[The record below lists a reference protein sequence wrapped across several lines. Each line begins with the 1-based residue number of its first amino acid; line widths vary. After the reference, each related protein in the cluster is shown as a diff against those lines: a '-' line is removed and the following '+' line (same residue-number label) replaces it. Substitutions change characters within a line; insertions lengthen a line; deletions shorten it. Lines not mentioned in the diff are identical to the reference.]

1 MNNYPI
7 IKTST
12 TNKTDIGE
20 LLFEKYLKY
29 SYENYINGEYET
41 INILNGYNIISSE
54 LTNI

>member
-20 LLFEKYLKY
+20 LLFEKYLKD

>member
-1 MNNYPI
+1 MNNYPV

-12 TNKTDIGE
+12 TNKTDIEE
-20 LLFEKYLKY
+20 LLFEKYLKD